1 MTWLFP
7 LYLLGAGAIVLPIL
21 LHLRR
26 RAPKDRVVFSSLMF
40 LEKSPQL
47 FTKRSKL
54 EQLLLLA
61 LRCLALLLLALMF
74 SRPFIRGRSDS
85 ALSGKGES
93 VVLLLDASASMRR
106 DDLWPRAVSA
116 VEDRVRKAKPVD
128 RIAVVRFDRESKT
141 LWSFDQ
147 DAKSA
152 GARVASVQAALKPE
166 KPGWAATDL
175 GQALVNA
182 ASRFQQS
189 ASGNQSTASRR
200 IVLVSDL
207 QDGARLDALRGFAWP
222 DDVEVEIAQLAL
234 PQTDNLT
241 LSLAASESDDDSG
254 KIEMSAS
261 RVVPGARVRVS
272 NVRDSKTESFSL
284 KWEDGPS
291 GKLEGFLP
299 AGASRVMRSPPR
311 SRDIPVPSQSP
322 GEPDKNVQGSERDR
336 NVTAPWGVLTL
347 SGDAWDFDNRI
358 YLAPP
363 QPREARVTFV
373 GANASANQAASP
385 LYYLTRALQPTASLK
400 PVLEVGGKLTGASL
414 AFVQGGA
421 VAPQVMAS
429 LKQWV
434 EQGGFGVFVLPADA
448 SATELGVLTDA
459 KSLAVTESTGAEYA
473 MLGDVDVTHPLL
485 LPFADAR
492 LRDFTKIRFWHH
504 RLVKWKDDEANKP
517 LVLARFDNGDPTML
531 LWPCGKGKLLVL
543 TSGWH
548 PADSQLALSTKF
560 VPLLFG
566 WLEAAGFSHEAS
578 QTLLVGDALPMG
590 DAKSSI
596 VRPNGTTID
605 QAAGV
610 LRADMPGF
618 FKITQGGEARIIAV
632 NLPPEEGRIH
642 PMEPQKL
649 AEAGVKLEVV
659 GGQTAAALTA
669 EEKQRLDA
677 TEEEARQRMWLW
689 VLVLLL
695 AILVWETWLAGRK
708 RQTEVVAV

>member
-74 SRPFIRGRSDS
+74 SRPFIRGRSDAS
-85 ALSGKGES
+85 LAGKGEA

-106 DDLWPRAVSA
+106 DDLWTRAVSA
-116 VEDRVRKAKPVD
+116 IEERLRKSKPVD
-128 RIAVVRFDRESKT
+128 RVAVVRFDRETKT

-147 DAKSA
+147 DSKSA
-152 GARVASVQAALKPE
+152 GGRVASVQAALKPE

-175 GQALVNA
+175 GQALVDA

-189 ASGNQSTASRR
+189 ASTSQTTASKR

-222 DDVEVEIAQLAL
+222 DDVEVEVAQVSL
-234 PQTDNLT
+234 PRADNMT
-241 LSLAASESDDDSG
+241 LSLAATESDDNAG

-272 NVRDSKTESFSL
+272 NVRESKTESFSL
-284 KWEDGPS
+284 QWDKAKIEPLS
-291 GKLEGFLP
+291 GYLP
-299 AGASRVMRSPPR
+299 AGASRVLRTPPT
-311 SRDIPVPSQSP
+311 PQSA
-322 GEPDKNVQGSERDR
+322 GGD
-336 NVTAPWGVLTL
+336 VLTL
-347 SGDAWDFDNRI
+347 TGDAWDFDNRI

-373 GANASANQAASP
+373 GGNGSANEAASP

-400 PVLEVGGKLTGASL
+400 PVLEVGTKLTGTNI

-421 VAPQVMAS
+421 VEPQVMAS
-429 LKQWV
+429 LKQWI
-434 EQGGFGVFVLPADA
+434 EQGGFGVFVLPAD
-448 SATELGVLTDA
+448 SSVTELSVLTDA

-485 LPFADAR
+485 RPFADAR

-504 RLVKWKDDEANKP
+504 RQVTWKEDEASKP
-517 LVLARFDNGDPTML
+517 VVLAKFDNGDPAML
-531 LWPCGKGKLLVL
+531 LWQSGKGKLLVL

-578 QTLLVGDALPMG
+578 QSLLVGDALPTG
-590 DAKSSI
+590 DAKSS
-596 VRPNGTTID
+596 VQKPDGVKVD
-605 QAAGV
+605 QASGV
-610 LRADMPGF
+610 LLADMPGF
-618 FKITQGGEARIIAV
+618 FKITQGDEARIIAV

-649 AEAGVKLEVV
+649 AEAGVKLAAS
-659 GGQTAAALTA
+659 GGKAGAAMTAA
-669 EEKQRLDA
+669 EKQRLDA
-677 TEEEARQRMWLW
+677 QEEEARQRMWLW

-695 AILVWETWLAGRK
+695 AILAWETWLAGRK
-708 RQTEVVAV
+708 RQNQTVPA